1 MRRSRVVSWVG
12 VFLAAA
18 ATAASAAPAP
28 DCANVV
34 RQYGHITALGRTGG
48 HYVLRFDPAWWLTGV
63 VAERAAAADGAIRPG
78 EPVPN
83 DYYIVDEGHRT
94 LAYNVAPTARVTMIG
109 GGAAVRPVAITV
121 AELAQIV
128 KGRNPRHRRLLEP
141 KAGFWIRVG
150 GGYPG
155 AVLSLDQQYQP

>member
-1 MRRSRVVSWVG
+1 MRRSRVVSWLVA
-12 VFLAAA
+12 FLAAA

-34 RQYGHITALGRTGG
+34 RQYGHITALGRPGAKYG
-48 HYVLRFDPAWWLTGV
+48 LRFARACWLRGV
-63 VAERAAAADGAIRPG
+63 AAERAAAADGAIRPG

-83 DYYIVDEGHRT
+83 DYYILDEGHRT
-94 LAYNVAPTARVTMIG
+94 LTYNVAPTARVTMIG
-109 GGAAVRPVAITV
+109 GGAVRPVAITV
-121 AELAQIV
+121 AELTRIV

-141 KAGFWIRVG
+141 TAGFWIRVG